1 MLSSHS
7 EGIITTP
14 VVNYD
19 GSFPDNSNS
28 AGNPQTGE
36 PRLFCQFSES
46 IAIPPRNTRGHI
58 QLLIDCNST
67 HTQVET
73 TVRCFRKDDLVARFR
88 A

>member
-46 IAIPPRNTRGHI
+46 IAIPPRNTRMVFSDVGGSG
-58 QLLIDCNST
+58 CGG
-67 HTQVET
+67 E
-73 TVRCFRKDDLVARFR
+73 R
-88 A
+88 